1 MRQQNNDMFSI
12 LLNALVKTGDAALA
26 LQFQHAMFK
35 ELWLKSQER
44 EKLVE
49 DTADRV
55 ISRLSINIDA
65 TDVLSKID
73 ELDTAIS
80 KLAK

>member
-12 LLNALVKTGDAALA
+12 LLNAFVKSGDAALA

-44 EKLVE
+44 DKLVE

-55 ISRLSINIDA
+55 ISKLSISIDA
-65 TDVLSKID
+65 TDIIDKIE
-73 ELDTAIS
+73 ELDKEIN
-80 KLAK
+80 KLGK